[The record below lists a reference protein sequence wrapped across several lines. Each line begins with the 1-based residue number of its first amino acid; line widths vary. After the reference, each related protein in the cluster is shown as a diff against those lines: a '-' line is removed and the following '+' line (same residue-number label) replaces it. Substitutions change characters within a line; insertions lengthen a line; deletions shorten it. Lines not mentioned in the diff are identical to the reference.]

1 MRANRRRSGG
11 RHEAIVEP
19 NMTPLIDVSLVL
31 VVILM
36 VATPMAFQSSI
47 AVNRAASSGRV
58 APVATRADR
67 VEIDVLTDGS
77 VRVNRVVVPR
87 ADLGATLKPLIEQS
101 TTRTVVVRCEDGVSH
116 GAFVGVIDEARVVG
130 AAHIAVVGG

>member
-1 MRANRRRSGG
+1 MRPRKRLGG
-11 RHEAIVEP
+11 RHETIVEP

-36 VATPMAFQSSI
+36 VATPLAFQSSI
-47 AVNRAASSGRV
+47 GVNSASSSGRA

-67 VEIDVLTDGS
+67 IEIDVLADGS
-77 VRVNRVVVPR
+77 LRVNRTPVTR
-87 ADLGATLKPLIEQS
+87 EALGETLKPLIESS
-101 TTRTVVVRCEDGVSH
+101 TTRTVIVRCEDGVRH
-116 GAFVGVIDEARVVG
+116 GSFVSVIDEARVVG